1 MSTRDATP
9 GHGGKPCARP
19 EWWKERTSSH
29 ELRYVPEAFLGL
41 NWVHDITRWER
52 SQLSFFVPVCPA
64 CGIELTQDEEPLPV
78 PKGAVRVEAYDKSMT
93 SWALSIRAYDKNRNC
108 LCVLCGNDPTQVR
121 TAWRRA
127 FGKEGE

>member
-1 MSTRDATP
+1 MSARDATP

-19 EWWKERTSSH
+19 EWWKTRSHTH
-29 ELRYVPEAFLGL
+29 ELRYESEDLGGL
-41 NWVHDITRWER
+41 RWMHDITELD
-52 SQLSFFVPVCPA
+52 SHTISFFVPVCPA
-64 CGIELTQDEEPLPV
+64 CGIKLTPDEEPLPV
-78 PKGAVRVEAYDKSMT
+78 PKGAVRAAAVEASMT

-108 LCVLCGNDPTQVR
+108 LYVLCGNDPTQVR